1 MSLTIPWTVSEILEA
16 VGGRFLTG
24 NPKEIFDGVSID
36 SRNISADNLFVA
48 IKGEKYDGHLF
59 INDVLKKGG
68 KGFLVSEAHIEA
80 VAFENPGAPG
90 VVFIGVEDTI
100 KALGDMASFNRKR
113 SHVQVIGITGSNGK
127 TTTKK
132 MIAAV
137 VGRSFSTLSSHGN
150 FNNHIGLPLT
160 LLKLNPGHRCAVLEM
175 GANHPGEIA
184 YLTRICRP
192 DIAVVTNVGP
202 AHLEGFGSLEGVVSA
217 KGELLEHMAP
227 DGVAILNAE
236 DQRVVSMAGRAPG
249 QVLYYGIS
257 KKAHVQASNIVQQ
270 EGKTSFRLQ
279 MPGHQL
285 DICIQVPG
293 SFMVLN
299 ALAAACVGY
308 YIGLEASEIK
318 EALEKDFKPAPA
330 RLNIFETQD
339 GIRII
344 DDTYNANP
352 VSMAAAL
359 EVLNSLKGQHRGIF
373 VAGDMLE
380 LGKHAPD
387 LHKKIGEMAA
397 HSKISRLYAAGVHA
411 EKVMEGAK
419 AGGMATKNIFLGTKE
434 EILSE
439 LKNQLRSG
447 DWVLLK
453 GSRGMGMEQIVEGLR
468 EQTGHS

>member
-1 MSLTIPWTVSEILEA
+1 MSLRIPWTVPEILEA

-24 NPKEIFDGVSID
+24 NPKAVFDGVSIN

-48 IKGEKYDGHLF
+48 IKGEKHDGHLF
-59 INDVLKKGG
+59 IKEVLQKGCR
-68 KGFLVSEAHIEA
+68 GFLVSESQSK
-80 VAFENPGAPG
+80 AFFLENPKAPG
-90 VVFIGVEDTI
+90 VVFIEVKDTI

-127 TTTKK
+127 TTTRK
-132 MIAAV
+132 MITAV
-137 VGRSFSTLSSHGN
+137 VGRSFPTLSSHGN

-160 LLKLNPGHRCAVLEM
+160 LLGLNPDHRCAVLEM
-175 GANHPGEIA
+175 GANHSGEIA

-217 KGELLEHMAP
+217 KGELLEHMAT
-227 DGVAILNAE
+227 DGVAVLNAE
-236 DQRVVSMAGRAPG
+236 DDRVVSMARRAPG
-249 QVLYYGIS
+249 QILYYGIS
-257 KKAHVQASNIVQQ
+257 KKAHVQASNIVQG
-270 EGKTSFRLQ
+270 EGKTYFRLQ
-279 MPGHQL
+279 MPGQQL
-285 DICIQVPG
+285 DMCIQMPG

-308 YIGLEASEIK
+308 YLGVEASEIK
-318 EALEKDFKPAPA
+318 EALEKDFKPAPS

-339 GIRII
+339 GIRVI

-359 EVLNSLKGQHRGIF
+359 EVLNSLKGQHRAIF

-397 HSKISRLYAAGVHA
+397 FLKISRLYAAGVHA

-419 AGGMATKNIFLGTKE
+419 SKGMAKKNIFMGTKE

-439 LKNQLRSG
+439 LKKQLRTG

-453 GSRGMGMEQIVEGLR
+453 GSRGMGMEQIVEGLKK
-468 EQTGHS
+468 QAGQS